1 MNATHARRRVQQIV
15 GHPLLLKPLTKE
27 LESMDVTKV
36 RRCVY
41 GQHNIRLGN
50 MDSEGVIRSDRAVIF
65 RVRGDAVY
73 SMHENY
79 LGKLIDGVCRTGRGE
94 LIFTLRES

>member
-1 MNATHARRRVQQIV
+1 
-15 GHPLLLKPLTKE
+15 
-27 LESMDVTKV
+27 MDVSKV
-36 RRCVY
+36 KRCVY
-41 GQHNIRLGN
+41 GQRNIRLGN
-50 MDSEGVIRSDRAVIF
+50 MDSEGIIRSDRAVIF
-65 RVRGDAVY
+65 RVRRDAVY